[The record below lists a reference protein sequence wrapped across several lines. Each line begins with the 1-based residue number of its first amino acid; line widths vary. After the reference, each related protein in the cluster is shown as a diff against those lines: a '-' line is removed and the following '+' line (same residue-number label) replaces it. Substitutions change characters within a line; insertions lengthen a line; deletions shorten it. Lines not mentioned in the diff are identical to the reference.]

1 MANDGML
8 LVNFGAMQQASSDIH
23 KAITTMQS
31 QLDQL
36 QSDAK
41 PLVATWNG
49 AAQEAYAQ
57 RQAKWQQASADLTH
71 ILQNI
76 KRAVDQS
83 TEDYVN
89 TEKAATNRFH

>member
-8 LVNFGAMQQASSDIH
+8 LVNFGAMQQASSDIQ
-23 KAITTMQS
+23 KAITTLQS

-36 QSDAK
+36 EADAR
-41 PLVATWNG
+41 PLISTWNG
-49 AAQEAYAQ
+49 AAQEAYAH
-57 RQAKWQQASADLTH
+57 RQTKWRQASADLHH

-76 KRAVDQS
+76 KRAVDHS

-89 TEKAATNRFH
+89 TEKQATQRFQ

>member
-8 LVNFGAMQQASSDIH
+8 LVNFGALQQAGSDIQ
-23 KAITTMQS
+23 KAITSMQS

-36 QSDAK
+36 ESDAK
-41 PLVATWNG
+41 PLISTWNG

-57 RQAKWQQASADLTH
+57 HQAKWRNASADLNH

-89 TEKAATNRFH
+89 TEKAATQRFQ